1 MKKVL
6 IVETN
11 IQNYQGTDEPT
22 GLWLGESTE
31 FIEEIQKAGIKVDY
45 VSPKGGFVPIDPR
58 SMKYVNKSIMSLY
71 HDKEFILNGL
81 ANTKKTK
88 DIVPTEYMAIYYTG
102 GHGVMWDFPDNK
114 ELQEI
119 ALEIYN
125 NNGYLLSVCHG
136 IAGLLNIKD
145 RSGQYLISGKKITGF
160 TTTEEILSGMK
171 NKVPFLNQKI
181 AEQRNANFIK
191 KRFFKEFAIQDGRII
206 TGQNP
211 FSVRAVAKLFL
222 KEVNK

>member
-81 ANTKKTK
+81 ANTKK
-88 DIVPTEYMAIYYTG
+88 
-102 GHGVMWDFPDNK
+102 
-114 ELQEI
+114 
-119 ALEIYN
+119 
-125 NNGYLLSVCHG
+125 
-136 IAGLLNIKD
+136 
-145 RSGQYLISGKKITGF
+145 
-160 TTTEEILSGMK
+160 
-171 NKVPFLNQKI
+171 QKI
-181 AEQRNANFIK
+181 SFRQNTWLFIILVVMVLCGIFQTIKNYK
-191 KRFFKEFAIQDGRII
+191 K
-206 TGQNP
+206 
-211 FSVRAVAKLFL
+211 LH
-222 KEVNK
+222 